1 VQRIGVVTVI
11 HDIGRGFGGAEVLAF
26 EIARRLDR
34 DRFRSFVCITHAP
47 PPHRAEHVRA
57 TIEEL
62 REAGVEVLP
71 LNRQAWHDVTPWWRL
86 FELIRTEKID
96 VVHAHLLRANLPSAV
111 LARLARASVMI
122 AHDHSWSFEGRRF
135 RRFLDRRVI
144 APLTTRFLSV
154 SEHDHTRLLEVVRLP
169 ASKVVT
175 LEMGM
180 PDMSSPAGTD
190 VRAEL
195 GVQADAPLVGAMG
208 RLSQPKGFEV
218 LIEAAKLLVEHVP
231 DARVAIFGDGPERDA
246 LRGLIDRYGLQ
257 GVVML
262 GGHRS
267 DVADVLAALDVAVL
281 PSHNEGRP
289 VALMEYMA
297 AERPIVASRVGGV
310 PELVDDGV
318 EALLVEPGSAGA
330 LAAAVRR
337 MLEDRGLALRLAA
350 AAGSRQRSQLS
361 MDVMMRRLEGLYL
374 AELAEA
380 DPAAAP

>member
-1 VQRIGVVTVI
+1 
-11 HDIGRGFGGAEVLAF
+11 
-26 EIARRLDR
+26 
-34 DRFRSFVCITHAP
+34 
-47 PPHRAEHVRA
+47 
-57 TIEEL
+57 
-62 REAGVEVLP
+62 
-71 LNRQAWHDVTPWWRL
+71 
-86 FELIRTEKID
+86 
-96 VVHAHLLRANLPSAV
+96 
-111 LARLARASVMI
+111 
-122 AHDHSWSFEGRRF
+122 
-135 RRFLDRRVI
+135 
-144 APLTTRFLSV
+144 
-154 SEHDHTRLLEVVRLP
+154 
-169 ASKVVT
+169 
-175 LEMGM
+175 
-180 PDMSSPAGTD
+180 MSSPAGTD